1 MQGKTRRIFD
11 DHPHGGI
18 MFPGANWVV
27 SAWDCENVARWFRT
41 GVPLGRIPTIIRDLM
56 LAGFCLLFAIGC
68 GATELPSPEVSA
80 RAAEL
85 SALLTSTKAVETK
98 QDTILTA
105 IEANTVAISEVKT
118 KVESLEA
125 SLIVPKVE
133 PGKEVIKSPESP
145 AKANTQQ
152 ALLNVAT
159 PGTSSRVASDGT
171 VLRWNVDGNWN
182 PTILET
188 SRHLGADHGI
198 NTNGMTHQQMADIHA
213 ELHDGTPVAMK
224 SETVRYVSR
233 GTNCP
238 NGQCPTSSTRYVRRS
253 RR

>member
-1 MQGKTRRIFD
+1 MRWSLIALLALGCGDSGELTALKLSLANAQESIVDTQSKQIDKTDEAI
-11 DHPHGGI
+11 GI
-18 MFPGANWVV
+18 LRDNTTALAAIKAKVDALQVV
-27 SAWDCENVARWFRT
+27 SNPNGKDGDPA
-41 GVPLGRIPTIIRDLM
+41 
-56 LAGFCLLFAIGC
+56 
-68 GATELPSPEVSA
+68 SA
-80 RAAEL
+80 
-85 SALLTSTKAVETK
+85 
-98 QDTILTA
+98 
-105 IEANTVAISEVKT
+105 
-118 KVESLEA
+118 
-125 SLIVPKVE
+125 
-133 PGKEVIKSPESP
+133 PESP

-198 NTNGMTHQQMADIHA
+198 NTNGMTHQEMADIHA
-213 ELHDGTPVAMK
+213 SIHDGKPVAMK

>member
-1 MQGKTRRIFD
+1 MILIQNSVGLLENVNGDDVELCVKMGGGTRRMKYWSTLFD
-11 DHPHGGI
+11 
-18 MFPGANWVV
+18 M
-27 SAWDCENVARWFRT
+27 
-41 GVPLGRIPTIIRDLM
+41 LM
-56 LAGFCLLFAIGC
+56 AGFCLLITVGC

-80 RAAEL
+80 RASEL
-85 SALLTSTKAVETK
+85 SALLTSTKTVETK
-98 QDTILTA
+98 SDEILQAVEENTTA
-105 IEANTVAISEVKT
+105 LAAIQADIDALQVVSNPIGKDGDP
-118 KVESLEA
+118 A
-125 SLIVPKVE
+125 SA
-133 PGKEVIKSPESP
+133 PESP

-152 ALLNVAT
+152 APLNVAT

-198 NTNGMTHQQMADIHA
+198 NTNGMTHQQMADLHA
-213 ELHDGTPVAMK
+213 ELHDGKPVAMK
-224 SETVRYVSR
+224 SETVRYVLR
-233 GTNCP
+233 GANCP